1 MGDLR
6 AATAGGGGGGSEEGW
21 SELVILG
28 SGSSTGVPTPSCIL
42 RPTEPPCAVCHKALF
57 AAPPEAN
64 RDYRHVW
71 SFEHRL
77 LLSWQ
82 WGRRRLLLIESRCNP
97 SMLVDYVGGGG
108 GRRARILV
116 DAGKNFKEQVLR
128 WFPPYGIRSI
138 DALLLTHEHADAI
151 LGLDDVRGV
160 QPWDAH
166 NNIPP
171 MPVFLTQHSMDS
183 VKEKFPYLV
192 KKPLAVGQEVRRV
205 AQLDWRVIDASVAAP
220 FYVDGLTVTPLPVM
234 HGEDYVCLGFLFGAA
249 RQRIAYISDV
259 SRIPPETDAVLQP
272 AASGSPLDILI
283 LDCLFK
289 KRASHNTHLCYPQSL
304 EVIKRL
310 RPKKALLIGMTHE
323 FDHVEVSAELDVW
336 SASHGIDVKLSHDGM
351 RIPVYL

>member
-1 MGDLR
+1 MLVDY
-6 AATAGGGGGGSEEGW
+6 AGGGGGG
-21 SELVILG
+21 
-28 SGSSTGVPTPSCIL
+28 
-42 RPTEPPCAVCHKALF
+42 
-57 AAPPEAN
+57 
-64 RDYRHVW
+64 
-71 SFEHRL
+71 
-77 LLSWQ
+77 
-82 WGRRRLLLIESRCNP
+82 RRT
-97 SMLVDYVGGGG
+97 
-108 GRRARILV
+108 RILV

-128 WFPPYGIRSI
+128 WFPRYGIRGI

-171 MPVFLTQHSMDS
+171 MPVFLSQHSMDS

-192 KKPLAVGQEVRRV
+192 KKPLASGQEVRRV

-220 FYVDGLTVTPLPVM
+220 FDVEGLTVTPLPVM

-249 RQRIAYISDV
+249 RQRVAYISDV

-323 FDHVEVSAELDVW
+323 FDHDEVSAELNIW

>member
-1 MGDLR
+1 
-6 AATAGGGGGGSEEGW
+6 
-21 SELVILG
+21 
-28 SGSSTGVPTPSCIL
+28 
-42 RPTEPPCAVCHKALF
+42 
-57 AAPPEAN
+57 
-64 RDYRHVW
+64 
-71 SFEHRL
+71 
-77 LLSWQ
+77 
-82 WGRRRLLLIESRCNP
+82 
-97 SMLVDYVGGGG
+97 MLVDYVGGGG

-128 WFPPYGIRSI
+128 WFPRYGIRGI

-166 NNIPP
+166 NNIPA

-192 KKPLAVGQEVRRV
+192 KKPLAMRQEVRRV

-220 FYVDGLTVTPLPVM
+220 FDVEGLTVTPLPVM

-249 RQRIAYISDV
+249 RQRVAYISDV

-289 KRASHNTHLCYPQSL
+289 VDSSSPCLAVTPSSLLIASLSPTSLAGCWSEKAQELRMHQKRASHNTHLCYPQSL

-351 RIPVYL
+351 RIPLYL